1 MENISPSLSVEAGI
15 DALIIVSHEK
25 SRKSCSQVDLFY
37 FICEQEGV
45 GKGIYLYRLCR
56 FAKLGKAARV
66 SPNGGFEE
74 SPNRPLRIA

>member
-45 GKGIYLYRLCR
+45 GK
-56 FAKLGKAARV
+56 
-66 SPNGGFEE
+66 
-74 SPNRPLRIA
+74 